1 VLLSVCEN
9 HLHSVNKGSINGNT
23 LPNPY
28 AVTIWWDSSCPLCT
42 KEIEIM
48 KKLDKHRNV
57 QFIDVITSS
66 TELLAIKSGCPIDKK
81 ELLARIHAKERDKE
95 VVTGAAA
102 FAALW
107 KHIPHLRWLGLLAQN
122 QRVLSFLEAAYVKFL
137 VYRPKL
143 QKIFVFIFR

>member
-1 VLLSVCEN
+1 M
-9 HLHSVNKGSINGNT
+9 NGNT
-23 LPNPY
+23 LPNSNPY

-48 KKLDKHRNV
+48 KKLDKDRNV

-66 TELLAIKSGCPIDKK
+66 TDNLASKSGCPIDKK
-81 ELLARIHAKERDKE
+81 ELLARIHAQERDKE

-107 KHIPHLRWLGLLAQN
+107 RNIPPLRWLGLLAQN
-122 QRVLSFLEAAYVKFL
+122 QRVLSFLEAAYVRFL